1 MSRTATLVFICAIGL
16 PVLAFIAAAAAAG
29 TDGTLVSGGVT
40 FFVVVTAVVA
50 MLFEIKRLADEPA
63 GSSHA

>member
-1 MSRTATLVFICAIGL
+1 MSRTATLVFVCAIGL
-16 PVLAFIAAAAAAG
+16 PVLAFIAAVAAAG

-50 MLFEIKRLADEPA
+50 MLFEIKRLADDPA
-63 GSSHA
+63 GSSRA

>member
-16 PVLAFIAAAAAAG
+16 PVLAFIAAAAG
-29 TDGTLVSGGVT
+29 TDGALLSGGVT

-50 MLFEIKRLADEPA
+50 MLFEIKRLADDPA

>member
-16 PVLAFIAAAAAAG
+16 PVLAFIAAVAAAG

-50 MLFEIKRLADEPA
+50 MLFEI
-63 GSSHA
+63 